1 MGAKMG
7 AAAEGMFTGVLIL
20 SVVILSI
27 NMVFCLLRAVLG
39 PRFSDRL
46 IAINMIGTKTVLMIA
61 LLIKV
66 FHEDYLVDICLIYAL
81 ISFQMCIRDR
91 HYTLE
96 EIQAVVDECSM
107 VGIPVWSH
115 AEGYGGALDSARA
128 GVHLKMCIRDSHEDE
143 GAGGRHTDHIQA
155 GQP

>member
-81 ISFQMCIRDR
+81 ISFLSFVVLTKLLGLRMSREKGMGGSGTAEKENEEKEDGSGDR
-91 HYTLE
+91 RNFYHTGSVCTLR
-96 EIQAVVDECSM
+96 
-107 VGIPVWSH
+107 GNLWHIPV
-115 AEGYGGALDSARA
+115 
-128 GVHLKMCIRDSHEDE
+128 
-143 GAGGRHTDHIQA
+143 
-155 GQP
+155 

>member
-46 IAINMIGTKTVLMIA
+46 IAMLA
-61 LLIKV
+61 AS
-66 FHEDYLVDICLIYAL
+66 LIYAL
-81 ISFQMCIRDR
+81 ISFLSFVVLTKLLGPRMSR
-91 HYTLE
+91 E
-96 EIQAVVDECSM
+96 EGMGGS
-107 VGIPVWSH
+107 GT
-115 AEGYGGALDSARA
+115 AEKENEEKEAL
-128 GVHLKMCIRDSHEDE
+128 L
-143 GAGGRHTDHIQA
+143 
-155 GQP
+155 

>member
-81 ISFQMCIRDR
+81 ISFLSFVVLTKLLGLRMSREEGMGGKRRRCCDGSGDR
-91 HYTLE
+91 RNFYHTGSVCTLR
-96 EIQAVVDECSM
+96 
-107 VGIPVWSH
+107 GNLWHIPV
-115 AEGYGGALDSARA
+115 
-128 GVHLKMCIRDSHEDE
+128 
-143 GAGGRHTDHIQA
+143 
-155 GQP
+155 

>member
-1 MGAKMG
+1 MWQDSWRGEPRDRTRGRARGAQLG

-81 ISFQMCIRDR
+81 ISFLSFVVLTKLLGLRMSR
-91 HYTLE
+91 E
-96 EIQAVVDECSM
+96 EGMGGS
-107 VGIPVWSH
+107 GT
-115 AEGYGGALDSARA
+115 AEKENEEKEAL
-128 GVHLKMCIRDSHEDE
+128 L
-143 GAGGRHTDHIQA
+143 
-155 GQP
+155 

>member
-46 IAINMIGTKTVLMIA
+46 IAINMIGTKTVLREF
-61 LLIKV
+61 LSCFSLI
-66 FHEDYLVDICLIYAL
+66 FRAFPAFCLSGMRTTKIVPILY
-81 ISFQMCIRDR
+81 
-91 HYTLE
+91 E
-96 EIQAVVDECSM
+96 
-107 VGIPVWSH
+107 
-115 AEGYGGALDSARA
+115 
-128 GVHLKMCIRDSHEDE
+128 
-143 GAGGRHTDHIQA
+143 
-155 GQP
+155 

>member
-61 LLIKV
+61 LLI
-66 FHEDYLVDICLIYAL
+66 YAL
-81 ISFQMCIRDR
+81 ISFLSFVVLTKLLGLRMSR
-91 HYTLE
+91 E
-96 EIQAVVDECSM
+96 EGMGGS
-107 VGIPVWSH
+107 GT
-115 AEGYGGALDSARA
+115 AEKENEEKEAL
-128 GVHLKMCIRDSHEDE
+128 L
-143 GAGGRHTDHIQA
+143 
-155 GQP
+155 